1 MKRYFYFRTVA
12 DIADDDSTV
21 DSILI
26 PVDNIVAFHITG
38 NTTIEAYFDSVT
50 FIETDQGARNTDKVA
65 LTINDSS
72 GHKVIKALCEATNQ
86 GPHHDGIVTIA
97 DDVLTINTSD
107 EFQAMKDIAEA
118 IGGNKD
124 GAILLGDDVA
134 GTYIST
140 SITSIGDAV

>member
-97 DDVLTINTSD
+97 DDVT
-107 EFQAMKDIAEA
+107 
-118 IGGNKD
+118 
-124 GAILLGDDVA
+124 
-134 GTYIST
+134 GTYLTGDITACST
-140 SITSIGDAV
+140 ITTVALEADQGE

>member
-1 MKRYFYFRTVA
+1 MFQHFLSIKKKIMKRYFYFRTVA

-97 DDVLTINTSD
+97 DDVT
-107 EFQAMKDIAEA
+107 
-118 IGGNKD
+118 
-124 GAILLGDDVA
+124 
-134 GTYIST
+134 GTYLTGDITACST
-140 SITSIGDAV
+140 ITTVALEADQGE